1 MFDSKYISSF
11 INANTIYIAHQ
22 IHHQS
27 TFYHRPDG
35 QKLTANFSNILTLLM
50 SRSNPA

>member
-11 INANTIYIAHQ
+11 INANTIHIAHQ
-22 IHHQS
+22 IHHPS
-27 TFYHRPDG
+27 TFLSSADG